1 MSVDD
6 NMDKFHDEYYKELD
20 EDCEKYY
27 DEHGRE
33 LDEEDGAVLEH
44 ELTDEEI
51 KEIEGDKQYDDLLD
65 NLW

>member
-1 MSVDD
+1 MISKVKEN
-6 NMDKFHDEYYKELD
+6 NM
-20 EDCEKYY
+20 EKYY

-65 NLW
+65 HLW

>member
-1 MSVDD
+1 
-6 NMDKFHDEYYKELD
+6 MDKFHDEYYKELD

-33 LDEEDGAVLEH
+33 LDEEDGAVLEE

-51 KEIEGDKQYDDLLD
+51 KEIEGEERYDYDKDENLL
-65 NLW
+65 NHLW

>member
-1 MSVDD
+1 MEK
-6 NMDKFHDEYYKELD
+6 KFTDEYYKELD
-20 EDCEKYY
+20 DQCETFY

-33 LDEEDGAVLEH
+33 LDEEDGAVLES

-65 NLW
+65 HLW